1 MAGKIIFVKNDEKW
15 LKEQFERLGE
25 RYIDGVVPSSFFIQ
39 LAQNSKIW
47 RRFEKEI
54 QQDKGSKKNERRLG
68 SLEKRRE
75 SPFFLYLSH

>member
-47 RRFEKEI
+47 RRFEKEV
-54 QQDKGSKKNERRLG
+54 QQGEQKMNEG
-68 SLEKRRE
+68 WEV
-75 SPFFLYLSH
+75 

>member
-68 SLEKRRE
+68 SLEKKE
-75 SPFFLYLSH
+75 GNPPSFCI